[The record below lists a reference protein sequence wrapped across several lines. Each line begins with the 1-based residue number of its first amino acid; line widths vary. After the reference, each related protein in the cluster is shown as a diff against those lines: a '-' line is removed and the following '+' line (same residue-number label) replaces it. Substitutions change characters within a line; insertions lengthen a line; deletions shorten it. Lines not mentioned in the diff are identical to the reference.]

1 MTRDGRRGPIRVLTV
16 DDHAVVRRG
25 IMSFLASIED
35 IDAIGEA
42 VDGHEA
48 LEKLRAFAAHGQ
60 LPDVVLLD
68 LKMPRMDGVQ
78 AAQEISRRFPSVR
91 IVVLTSFGEIERV
104 HAALENGAAGYLLK
118 DADPSEVEAAIR
130 ASIRDEVFLDPAV
143 ARQLTHQMVAPA
155 IGLGSLSIRE
165 RDVLA
170 LVGRGLSNRD
180 IANELS
186 ISERTAR
193 THVSNLLA
201 KLHLTSRTQAAL
213 LAVREG
219 LVQP

>member
-1 MTRDGRRGPIRVLTV
+1 
-16 DDHAVVRRG
+16 
-25 IMSFLASIED
+25 
-35 IDAIGEA
+35 
-42 VDGHEA
+42 
-48 LEKLRAFAAHGQ
+48 
-60 LPDVVLLD
+60 
-68 LKMPRMDGVQ
+68 
-78 AAQEISRRFPSVR
+78 
-91 IVVLTSFGEIERV
+91 
-104 HAALENGAAGYLLK
+104 
-118 DADPSEVEAAIR
+118 VEAAIR

-143 ARQLTHQMVAPA
+143 ARQLTHQMVTPA
-155 IGLGSLSIRE
+155 MGLGSLSIRE

>member
-1 MTRDGRRGPIRVLTV
+1 MTPDGRREPIRVLTV

-42 VDGHEA
+42 GDGHEA
-48 LEKLRAFAAHGQ
+48 LEKLTAFAAHGQ

-78 AAQEISRRFPSVR
+78 TAQEISRRFPSVR

-130 ASIRDEVFLDPAV
+130 ASTRDEVFLDPAV
-143 ARQLTHQMVAPA
+143 ARQLTHQMVSPA

-165 RDVLA
+165 RDVLV
-170 LVGRGLSNRD
+170 LVGRGFSNRD